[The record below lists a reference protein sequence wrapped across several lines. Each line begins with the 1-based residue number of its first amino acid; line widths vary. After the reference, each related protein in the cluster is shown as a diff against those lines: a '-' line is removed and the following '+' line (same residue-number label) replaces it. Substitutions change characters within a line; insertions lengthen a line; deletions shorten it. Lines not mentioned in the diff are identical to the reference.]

1 MSGPADAGL
10 QLWAGPECTVN
21 RVGGRWF
28 DQLAASG
35 FDRRL
40 DDLDRLASLGI
51 AQLRMPL
58 LWERCAPDGP
68 QQADWAWVDSRLQ
81 RLRALGVR
89 PIAGLVHHGSGPAGT
104 DLLDP
109 GFADGLAAWAGALA
123 RRHPDIE
130 AWTPVNEP
138 LTTARFSGLY
148 GLWWPHGRDDASFV
162 RCLLT
167 QVRATVAAMRA
178 VRAVNPRAQL
188 VQTDDLGWTT
198 AGSPALQA
206 QADFENERRW
216 LGWDLLCGR
225 VRPGH
230 ALWDWL
236 LRSGAGADELLALAD
251 APCPPDVVGI
261 NSYVTSERFLDDRLG
276 LYPEAMHGGN
286 HRQRYV
292 DVETVRVQGAPL
304 GGFGARLREAWE
316 RLRLPLAVTE
326 VHLGCTRDEQL
337 RWLRQGWDAAV
348 QARAAGVDVRA
359 VTLWAA
365 FGTFDWDSLL
375 TRQRGHYEPGAWDVR
390 TPGAPRETALAGLA
404 RQFAREARAAGAP
417 APADEPADQPA
428 AGAAPVLHGPG
439 WWQRDIRIEWPVH
452 GALQAATVAGPP
464 LLITGATGTLGR
476 AFARL
481 CTLRG
486 LPHRLLTRQDMDI
499 ADAASVEA
507 ALERW
512 QPWGVVN
519 TAGYVKV
526 DEAEGDARCWRENVE
541 GPVVLADACARRGIR
556 TVHFSSDLVFDG
568 RKGSAYV
575 ERDATAPLNAY
586 GRSKAA
592 SEALLLER
600 APGHALVVRTAA
612 FFGPW
617 DAWNFVTQALAA
629 LRRGEPWRAA
639 DDQWV
644 SPTYV
649 PDLVHGCLDL
659 LLDGEAGLV
668 HLANR
673 GAVRWV
679 DLAHLAAEAAGL
691 DRRLVQGASGP
702 DLGQLAPRPRHAA
715 LASERVG
722 TLMPTLDDA
731 VARYLRAVA
740 QAEAAAGGDRLAA

>member
-1 MSGPADAGL
+1 MTAPSAAGL

-21 RVGGRWF
+21 RVGERWF

-51 AQLRMPL
+51 SHLRLPL

-68 QQADWAWVDSRLQ
+68 DRADWAWVDARLQ
-81 RLRALGVR
+81 RLRALGVQ

-109 GFADGLAAWAGALA
+109 GFAEGLAAWAGALA
-123 RRHPDIE
+123 RRHPDI
-130 AWTPVNEP
+130 AHWTPVNEP

-148 GLWWPHGRDDASFV
+148 GLWWPHGRDDATFV

-167 QVRATVAAMRA
+167 QVQATAASMRA
-178 VRAVNPRAQL
+178 VRAVNPQARL

-198 AGSPALQA
+198 AGSDALQA

-236 LRSGAGADELLALAD
+236 LRAGARAGDLLALAD

-261 NSYVTSERFLDDRLG
+261 NSYVTSERFLDDRLV
-276 LYPEAMHGGN
+276 LYPPALHGGN
-286 HRQRYV
+286 DRQRYV
-292 DVETVRVQGAPL
+292 DVETVRVHGAPL
-304 GGFGARLREAWE
+304 GVFGARLREAWD
-316 RLRLPLAVTE
+316 RYRLPLALTE

-348 QARAAGVDVRA
+348 AARAGGIDVRA

-375 TRQRGHYEPGAWDVR
+375 TRQRGRYEPGAWDVR

-404 RQFAREARAAGAP
+404 RTLAREGRG
-417 APADEPADQPA
+417 EPP

-452 GALQAATVAGPP
+452 GPLQAQPVAGAP

-481 CTLRG
+481 CALRG

-512 QPWGVVN
+512 QPWAVVN

-526 DEAEGDARCWRENVE
+526 DEAEADARCWRENVE
-541 GPVVLADACARRGIR
+541 GPAVLAAACARRGIR

-575 ERDATAPLNAY
+575 EGDAPRPLNAY

-592 SEALLLER
+592 SEALLRER
-600 APGHALVVRTAA
+600 APDHALVVRTAA

-673 GAVRWV
+673 GALRWV

-702 DLGQLAPRPRHAA
+702 DLGQRAPRPRHAA
-715 LASERVG
+715 LGSERVG
-722 TLMPTLDDA
+722 LMPTLDDA
-731 VARYLRAVA
+731 LARYLRDVEAA
-740 QAEAAAGGDRLAA
+740 QQAAGGERLAA